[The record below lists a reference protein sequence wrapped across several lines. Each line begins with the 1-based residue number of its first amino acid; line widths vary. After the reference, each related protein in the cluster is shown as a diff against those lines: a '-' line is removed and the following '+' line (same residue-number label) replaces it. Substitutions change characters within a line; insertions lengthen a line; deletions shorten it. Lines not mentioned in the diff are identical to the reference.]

1 MQRIK
6 CVVVGDH
13 GVGKTNLVRSY
24 AEDSFCPDHVQTEV
38 CDNYY
43 MKKKMHNFSPVSI
56 CVWDSASDDL
66 SERLRLIMYKDTDV
80 FLVCHSLSDQASLK
94 HAESKWFDEI
104 RSRYPDTPAV
114 IVGTKADEQSCKE
127 PNNPKS
133 KGRMRVKPNFSNE
146 PFALQ
151 VGEKWNTACV
161 MECSA
166 RTQVGLDQVFD
177 KVIATVLNARKARKK
192 KKCVV
197 M

>member
-24 AEDSFCPDHVQTEV
+24 AADSFCPDHKRTEV

-43 MKKKMHNFSPVSI
+43 VKKTMYKLSPVSI
-56 CVWDSASDDL
+56 AAWDSASDDL

-80 FLVCHSLSDQASLK
+80 FLVCHSLSDQTSLK
-94 HAESKWFDEI
+94 HAATKWFEEI
-104 RSRYPDTPAV
+104 RARYPDTPVV
-114 IVGTKADEQSCKE
+114 IVGTKADEQFAE
-127 PNNPKS
+127 DPNTSKS
-133 KGRMRVKPNFSNE
+133 KGRGSRSVKTKSTDPL
-146 PFALQ
+146 ALE
-151 VGEKWNTACV
+151 VGEKWNTKYV

-166 RTQVGLDQVFD
+166 KTQVGLEQVFQ
-177 KVIATVLNARKARKK
+177 KVAKAALEGRKGSSR
-192 KKCVV
+192 CVI